1 LYIKPREEFFELRFL
16 ARFVGI
22 LHGNSGCEAVGLLI
36 ARRFALPVLEAIVE
50 DIIKCYSDFLNG
62 SFQYEYDVM
71 NLENSVKDGAML
83 SETTRLYL
91 YLILFSFYLETGSFD
106 FDMLKPE

>member
-1 LYIKPREEFFELRFL
+1 
-16 ARFVGI
+16 
-22 LHGNSGCEAVGLLI
+22 
-36 ARRFALPVLEAIVE
+36 
-50 DIIKCYSDFLNG
+50 
-62 SFQYEYDVM
+62 M

-83 SETTRLYL
+83 SETARL